1 MKINQT
7 DTSCAAFHTHA
18 ESGMWARQ
26 REKILSFIEGEQFNK
41 RDWSIGELAHA
52 LGMEK
57 STVSARVNELLYEG
71 DTPLVE
77 CPRRRDRRSGIE
89 IRPVGLPVIGQGVLF

>member
-1 MKINQT
+1 MKT
-7 DTSCAAFHTHA
+7 CVALTSVDAFHANT
-18 ESGMWARQ
+18 ESGLGAKQ

-71 DTPLVE
+71 DKPLVE
-77 CPRRRDRRSGIE
+77 CPRRRDRRSGIT